1 MDLFNFQCIV
11 ILELRREERH
21 GQIIRVVSLSLV
33 VQDEVDCSRGTQ
45 GQEMALGISEDVRT
59 FILHAH
65 ILCCLVSE
73 VLLCSNTMVIVKVRQ
88 PLRKAASVPGPN

>member
-1 MDLFNFQCIV
+1 M
-11 ILELRREERH
+11 LELRCEERH
-21 GQIIRVVSLSLV
+21 GQIPRVVWRSLV

-88 PLRKAASVPGPN
+88 PLHKAASVPGPN